1 MFNLLKCVLNLS
13 IRTKCPTQL
22 VPEGTKYCTSLN
34 QSIVVNFTPL
44 HVTICTRK
52 FSSKKDK
59 QLMDYVPRNFN
70 DLDQKNK
77 DTFIQVIDTFKEITR
92 QKTGHVEFIDSA
104 LKYMKDFGVHKDL
117 EVYKELINVLP
128 KGKMVPENFIQSEFM
143 HYPKQQNCIINL
155 LEQMEEN
162 GVIPDWETQTI
173 LINIFG
179 ERGYPVRKYY
189 RMMYWMPKFRNA
201 SPWILPNPVPSDTF
215 LLAKLAIERIMSV
228 DTRAKVTVYDS
239 ADIPDAIDDT
249 WIVSGISEAQ
259 RGLIATHP
267 KEMSIYV
274 EGGFRIWLRD
284 QSIVYYILRSDPD
297 PEKEYVQE
305 DPDDLRNL
313 IDPFLIPDLF
323 ELKKKERSV
332 HEQEDGII
340 LAVAATG
347 TSSQDSLLSWV
358 RALEKDG
365 NPRLGEVP
373 ILFTMKS
380 PLGKTEGNGEI
391 ESAPLS
397 SLKQRVG
404 GDRNRSSG
412 EIDSNEKKTIR

>member
-1 MFNLLKCVLNLS
+1 MLKVLKCVRNS
-13 IRTKCPTQL
+13 SMRTKCPAQL
-22 VPEGTKYCTSLN
+22 VLEGTKYCTSLK
-34 QSIVVNFTPL
+34 QSIALNLTSL
-44 HVTICTRK
+44 HVPCTRK
-52 FSSKKDK
+52 FCSTNDK
-59 QLMDYVPRNFN
+59 QLMNYIPRNFN
-70 DLDQKNK
+70 ELDQKNK
-77 DTFIQVIDTFKEITR
+77 DTFMQVIDTFKEITR

-117 EVYKELINVLP
+117 EVYKELINVMP
-128 KGKMVPENFIQSEFM
+128 KGKLVPENFIQSEFM
-143 HYPKQQNCIINL
+143 HYPKQQMCIVNL

-201 SPWILPNPVPSDTF
+201 SPWNLPNTVPSDTF
-215 LLAKLAIERIMSV
+215 LLAKIAIERIMSV
-228 DTRAKVTVYDS
+228 DTRAKVTVYNS
-239 ADIPDAIDDT
+239 KDIPDAIDQT

-267 KEMSIYV
+267 KEKSIYV

-284 QSIVYYILRSDPD
+284 QSIVYYILRSDPG
-297 PEKEYVQE
+297 PEDQYQQE

-380 PLGKTEGNGEI
+380 PLGKTEGNEEL
-391 ESAPLS
+391 ESAQPS
-397 SLKQRVG
+397 YKQRVG
-404 GDRNRSSG
+404 GDGNRTSE
-412 EIDSNEKKTIR
+412 EIDSNDKKTIS